1 MDVKDKVEIL
11 SRGYVIEILRAIHK
25 GYNEAGRCCNKD
37 KELRTQF
44 SFLSY
49 HNYRRIMK
57 VLLQNN
63 FILRCGDIVRRTYKL
78 NYDMIN
84 VNIFED

>member
-1 MDVKDKVEIL
+1 MDVIDKVEIL

-44 SFLSY
+44 SFLNY

-63 FILRCGDIVRRTYKL
+63 FILRYGDIVRRTYKL

>member
-49 HNYRRIMK
+49 YNYRRIMK

-63 FILRCGDIVRRTYKL
+63 FILRYGNIVRRTYKL

>member
-1 MDVKDKVEIL
+1 MNVKDKVEIL

-25 GYNEAGRCCNKD
+25 GYNEAGRCCNKE
-37 KELRTQF
+37 KELRPQF
-44 SFLSY
+44 DFLSY

-63 FILRCGDIVRRTYKL
+63 FILRYGNIVRRTYKL
-78 NYDMIN
+78 NYKMIN
-84 VNIFED
+84 INILED

>member
-44 SFLSY
+44 SFLNY
-49 HNYRRIMK
+49 NNYRRIMK

-63 FILRCGDIVRRTYKL
+63 FILKYGDIVRRTYKL

>member
-1 MDVKDKVEIL
+1 MNVKDKVEIL

-44 SFLSY
+44 SFLNY
-49 HNYRRIMK
+49 NNYRRIMK

-63 FILRCGDIVRRTYKL
+63 FILRYGDIVRRTYKL

>member
-44 SFLSY
+44 SFLNY
-49 HNYRRIMK
+49 NNYRRIMK

-63 FILRCGDIVRRTYKL
+63 FILRYGDIVRRTYKL

>member
-1 MDVKDKVEIL
+1 MDVKNKIEIL

-25 GYNEAGRCCNKD
+25 GYNEAGRCCNKE

-63 FILRCGDIVRRTYKL
+63 FILRYGNIVRRTYKL
-78 NYDMIN
+78 NYKMIN
-84 VNIFED
+84 INILED

>member
-11 SRGYVIEILRAIHK
+11 SRGYVIDILRAIHK

-63 FILRCGDIVRRTYKL
+63 FILRYGNIVRRTYKL

>member
-49 HNYRRIMK
+49 NNYRRIMK

-63 FILRCGDIVRRTYKL
+63 FILRYGDIVRRTYKL

>member
-44 SFLSY
+44 IFLSY

-63 FILRCGDIVRRTYKL
+63 FILRYGNIVRRTYKL

>member
-44 SFLSY
+44 SFLNY

-63 FILRCGDIVRRTYKL
+63 FILRYGDIVRRTYKL

>member
-1 MDVKDKVEIL
+1 MNVKEKIDIL
-11 SRGYVIEILRAIHK
+11 SRMYVIDILRAIHN

-44 SFLSY
+44 GFLSY

-57 VLLQNN
+57 VLLQGN
-63 FILRCGDIVRRTYKL
+63 FILRYGDIVRRTYKL

-84 VNIFED
+84 INILEG